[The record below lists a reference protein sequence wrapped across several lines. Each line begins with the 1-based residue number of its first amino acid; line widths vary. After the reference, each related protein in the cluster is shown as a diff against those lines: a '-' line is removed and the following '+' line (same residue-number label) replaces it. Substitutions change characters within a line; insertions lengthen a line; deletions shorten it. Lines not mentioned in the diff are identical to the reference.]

1 MVSWIYHS
9 DRKTKKILAVILWN
23 QTQNH
28 TSYLKTSKITLL
40 IYFCYLFEQSQD
52 KKNQDVITGSLLQGL
67 DNQNT
72 EDKAVSTYSEH
83 QER

>member
-1 MVSWIYHS
+1 MNLSFRSQDKENTCCDFV
-9 DRKTKKILAVILWN
+9 KPNTKSHKLFKNI
-23 QTQNH
+23 QNN
-28 TSYLKTSKITLL
+28 SLL